1 LPSLLREETF
11 EPARVERIW
20 RSVAAE
26 RARRTQRGAGDRRLA
41 FGLGVCLVGALA
53 AGLWV
58 MRAQLPDAPP
68 QADFARPTSHAL
80 SITRSDGSALG
91 QVQGGAAEPV
101 RVALSDGSS
110 IEVQARGVLSP
121 VELSARRVVLRLQ
134 RGAAR
139 FAVRP
144 GGPRRWVIEA
154 GPATVEVIGTRFEVL
169 LELESTRVRVE
180 HGVVRVRAQ
189 GRGVVQ
195 LRAGQEVTVSG
206 ADGAPIAAT
215 ASTPDTSDPSA
226 GSTNLSGGPPES
238 ASIEP
243 ATAAPGASAPNRSAP
258 GIEALLAEADRLR
271 MARKPEA
278 AAQVLGRALREH
290 AGDPRAAL
298 AAFTLARLREQS
310 LRDPRGA
317 AEAYAQALALG
328 LSPTLA
334 QSARAHLA
342 RAWLAAGA
350 PAAAARA
357 AREYLS
363 RHEDGAD
370 APAMRAL
377 LQAAVTPSAPGASPS
392 STP

>member
-1 LPSLLREETF
+1 
-11 EPARVERIW
+11 
-20 RSVAAE
+20 
-26 RARRTQRGAGDRRLA
+26 
-41 FGLGVCLVGALA
+41 
-53 AGLWV
+53 
-58 MRAQLPDAPP
+58 
-68 QADFARPTSHAL
+68 
-80 SITRSDGSALG
+80 
-91 QVQGGAAEPV
+91 
-101 RVALSDGSS
+101 
-110 IEVQARGVLSP
+110 
-121 VELSARRVVLRLQ
+121 
-134 RGAAR
+134 
-139 FAVRP
+139 
-144 GGPRRWVIEA
+144 
-154 GPATVEVIGTRFEVL
+154 
-169 LELESTRVRVE
+169 
-180 HGVVRVRAQ
+180 
-189 GRGVVQ
+189 
-195 LRAGQEVTVSG
+195 
-206 ADGAPIAAT
+206 
-215 ASTPDTSDPSA
+215 
-226 GSTNLSGGPPES
+226 
-238 ASIEP
+238 
-243 ATAAPGASAPNRSAP
+243 
-258 GIEALLAEADRLR
+258 